1 MKTIHITDKDNVT
14 VVTEG
19 ELRGHKVALQT
30 ISAGEKVIKYGYPIG
45 VATEDIP
52 AGAHVHSHN
61 LHTALDASSSY
72 EYHPEIPAVNRR
84 ESRTFMGYERRNGKV
99 GIRNELWILPTVGCI
114 SKTAELIA
122 SKANALYSFSLAK
135 GCSGV
140 YAFPHPYGCSQL
152 GDDHSNT
159 QKLLLSLMQNPNAGA
174 VLMLGLGCENN
185 RIETLKPLLA
195 GVDYDPSRVAFL
207 ECQAVEDEL
216 ETAMAIVDE
225 LMQKLQQDRRTPQP
239 TSKLVLGMKC
249 GGSDG
254 FSGITANPLV
264 GRVTD
269 TVIEEGG
276 SAVLTEVPE
285 MFGAEQVLLNRCV
298 DAEVYGKA
306 VGMLTGF
313 KDYYTENHQPC
324 YENPSPGNKDGGIT
338 TLEEKS
344 LGCVCK
350 SGRLPVVDVLSYAE
364 TVKTP
369 GLTLLTG
376 PGNDLVASTALA
388 AAGAQIVLF
397 TTGRGT
403 PFGCPVPTV
412 KIATNTPLAE
422 KKANWIDFNAGTLL
436 TGDDMDGLS
445 EKLYD
450 YLLHLASGDLLAKNE
465 QNDYRQIAIFK
476 TGVTL

>member
-1 MKTIHITDKDNVT
+1 MKTIQIAKNDNVA

-19 ELRGHKVALQT
+19 ELRGHKIALQN

-45 VATEDIP
+45 TATQDIP
-52 AGAHVHSHN
+52 VGAHVHSHN
-61 LHTALDASSSY
+61 LHTALDASSAY
-72 EYHPEIPAVNRR
+72 EYHPEIPKVNRR
-84 ESRTFMGYERRNGKV
+84 ESRTFMGFKRQNGKV
-99 GIRNELWILPTVGCI
+99 GVRNELWILPTVGCI

-122 SKANALYSFSLAK
+122 CKANSLYSFSRAK
-135 GCSGV
+135 GCGGV

-152 GDDHSNT
+152 GDDHNNT

-174 VLMLGLGCENN
+174 VLILGLGCENN

-195 GVDYDPSRVAFL
+195 DVDYDLTRVAFL

-216 ETAMAIVDE
+216 EAAMAIVDE
-225 LMQKLQQDRRTPQP
+225 LVQRLQQDRRTPQP

-254 FSGITANPLV
+254 LSGLTANPLV

-285 MFGAEQVLLNRCV
+285 MFGAEQVLLNRCAT
-298 DAEVYGKA
+298 AEVYGKA
-306 VGMLTGF
+306 VDMLTGF

-350 SGRLPVVDVLSYAE
+350 SGRLPVVDVLEYAE

-388 AAGAQIVLF
+388 AAGAQIILF

-422 KKANWIDFNAGTLL
+422 KKASWIDFNAGTLL
-436 TGDDMDGLS
+436 TGDDMDGLA

-450 YLLHLASGDLLAKNE
+450 YLLSLASGDLLTKNE